1 MSMMD
6 IGSSTA
12 QDEAKK
18 RNLGRKAHNIS
29 MWLEKNTE

>member
-6 IGSSTA
+6 IGSSTG
-12 QDEAKK
+12 QDEARKK
-18 RNLGRKAHNIS
+18 TLGRKAHNIS